1 MNTRKFGI
9 EIEAH
14 NVCRY
19 DVAEAIQQAGVQAR
33 AEGYNHG
40 VRTYWKVITDASLS
54 GRDSFEL
61 VSPILEGEAGV
72 TEAIKA
78 VKAVREAGARVNGS
92 CGFHVHIDC
101 RDLSLKQIKNVIKS
115 YANNEDIFDALMPA
129 SRRGNRAH
137 YTGSMIG
144 NNAEAS
150 PEIRLQATKAFFEMV
165 DGCTTVQQL
174 ANLITTRYKKLNVH
188 SFLQYGT
195 LEFRHHSGT
204 VNETKVANWVNFC
217 AAFVEHAAT
226 TKAGIRA
233 WAPNRMTTTER
244 LRTVLRMLDR
254 TDLLPYYT
262 ARIKELKR
270 NSDAE

>member
-9 EIEAH
+9 EIEA
-14 NVCRY
+14 NNLTRNA
-19 DVAEAIQQAGVQAR
+19 VAGALLGAGVDAR
-33 AEGYNHG
+33 TEGYTHA
-40 VRTYWKVITDASLS
+40 VLTYWKVITDASLS
-54 GRDSFEL
+54 GPNPFEL
-61 VSPILEGEAGV
+61 VSPILEGQAGV
-72 TEAIKA
+72 TEATKA
-78 VKAVREAGARVNGS
+78 VRAVREAGARVNGS

-129 SRRGNRAH
+129 SRRENRAGF
-137 YTGSMIG
+137 TQSMINQLADG
-144 NNAEAS
+144 S
-150 PEIRLQATKAFFEMV
+150 PETRQAAIKAFFARV
-165 DGCTTVQQL
+165 DACSTVQEL
-174 ANLITTRYKKLNVH
+174 SNLVGTRYKKLNVQAW
-188 SFLQYGT
+188 LRYGT